1 MLIGDVTCSSLY
13 FVLTLFSTLLDWSCL
28 LFTGFDSKGEEF
40 FGSFEDAK
48 AQTGGGDGFD
58 PSVLDNAAWG
68 EPVSTSTSALP
79 PSDFQDMGT
88 ELESVPSD
96 SQDVEG
102 AVDANGDAKKK
113 DESESRRRSD
123 RRKHPSGRSSR
134 PTRPVEAGVESMKIA
149 DSDNGA
155 GAPVGGAERKD
166 RKPRGPREE
175 DKDPRKRSSSKS
187 KRKARAQREGRPD
200 KPQP

>member
-1 MLIGDVTCSSLY
+1 VI
-13 FVLTLFSTLLDWSCL
+13 FVLTLFFTAALLL
-28 LFTGFDSKGEEF
+28 TGFDSRGEEF

-48 AQTGGGDGFD
+48 QAQSGGGDGFD
-58 PSVLDNAAWG
+58 PSVLDNAVWG
-68 EPVSTSTSALP
+68 EPVSTSTSSLP
-79 PSDFQDMGT
+79 PADFQDMGT

-96 SQDVEG
+96 SQDLDG
-102 AVDANGDAKKK
+102 AVDANGDVKKK
-113 DESESRRRSD
+113 DDPESRRRSD

-134 PTRPVEAGVESMKIA
+134 PTRPVEVGVESMKIDDA
-149 DSDNGA
+149 DNGEVSPA
-155 GAPVGGAERKD
+155 VGGAERKD

-187 KRKARAQREGRPD
+187 KRKARAQREGRPE